1 MLFLVNEPNTR
12 QTDRIVYCLKPYSF
26 LTKHKYIQTLIIYNV
41 NVNHDMTKKQIR
53 ERRNRE
59 KIEEEREKKVV
70 VNYI

>member
-1 MLFLVNEPNTR
+1 
-12 QTDRIVYCLKPYSF
+12 
-26 LTKHKYIQTLIIYNV
+26 
-41 NVNHDMTKKQIR
+41 MTKKQIR